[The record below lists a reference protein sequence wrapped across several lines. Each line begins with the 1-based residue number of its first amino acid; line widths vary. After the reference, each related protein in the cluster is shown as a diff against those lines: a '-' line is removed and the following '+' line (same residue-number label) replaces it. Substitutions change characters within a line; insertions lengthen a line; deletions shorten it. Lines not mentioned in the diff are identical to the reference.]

1 QWFLIPHFGSLER
14 KRGKETFPPQVSQ
27 DNDKVIGGE
36 ECRPHSQPW
45 QVALFEGSR
54 FNCGASLIS
63 NQWVLTA
70 AHCNTGY
77 GYGKIR
83 VRLGEHNLRLWDG
96 VEQLRGVAY
105 AFPHPRYEKRGHHD
119 DIMLLRLNRPVCLS
133 NSIRPVAL
141 PTRCPRQ
148 GEQCVVSGWGLVAE
162 FKNGGQ
168 VKLPN
173 TLHCANISILPTTSC
188 NTDYRG
194 QVTDT
199 MVCAGVE
206 GGGTD
211 SCEGDSGGPLVCG
224 GALQGIVSW
233 GDVPCDTT
241 TKPGVYTKVCKY
253 LGWIRDVMR
262 KN

>member
-1 QWFLIPHFGSLER
+1 MARSLGHFRERCWKSCLRFEAVGCPEATSQVLGFLSLCDL
-14 KRGKETFPPQVSQ
+14 SQ

-70 AHCNTGY
+70 AHCNT
-77 GYGKIR
+77 GKIR

-148 GEQCVVSGWGLVAE
+148 GEQCVVSGWGLDPPSIPR
-162 FKNGGQ
+162 
-168 VKLPN
+168 VKL
-173 TLHCANISILPTTSC
+173 
-188 NTDYRG
+188 
-194 QVTDT
+194 QVWVIKSPVDI
-199 MVCAGVE
+199 
-206 GGGTD
+206 D
-211 SCEGDSGGPLVCG
+211 KDF
-224 GALQGIVSW
+224 
-233 GDVPCDTT
+233 
-241 TKPGVYTKVCKY
+241 
-253 LGWIRDVMR
+253 
-262 KN
+262 

>member
-1 QWFLIPHFGSLER
+1 
-14 KRGKETFPPQVSQ
+14 
-27 DNDKVIGGE
+27 
-36 ECRPHSQPW
+36 
-45 QVALFEGSR
+45 
-54 FNCGASLIS
+54 
-63 NQWVLTA
+63 
-70 AHCNTGY
+70 
-77 GYGKIR
+77 
-83 VRLGEHNLRLWDG
+83 
-96 VEQLRGVAY
+96 
-105 AFPHPRYEKRGHHD
+105 
-119 DIMLLRLNRPVCLS
+119 MLLRLNRPVCLS

-162 FKNGGQ
+162 FKN

-253 LGWIRDVMR
+253 LGWIRDVMG
-262 KN
+262 NPMG

>member
-1 QWFLIPHFGSLER
+1 MHRLLTFSFLL
-14 KRGKETFPPQVSQ
+14 TVTVSQ
-27 DNDKVIGGE
+27 GNDKVLGGE

-45 QVALFEGSR
+45 QVALFEGRR

-63 NQWVLTA
+63 SQWLLTA
-70 AHCNTGY
+70 AHCYTS
-77 GYGKIR
+77 KMR
-83 VRLGEHNLRLWDG
+83 VRLGEHNLRVWDG
-96 VEQLRGVAY
+96 VEQLRGVVY
-105 AFPHPRYEKRGHHD
+105 AFPHPRYQGHGHHD
-119 DIMLLRLNRPVCLS
+119 DIMLLRLARPAHLS
-133 NSIRPVAL
+133 DSVQPVAL
-141 PTRCPRQ
+141 PVRCPRP

-162 FKNGGQ
+162 SNNASLRDLGDKAPVPK
-168 VKLPN
+168 VKLPD
-173 TLHCANISILPTTSC
+173 TLHCANISIIPAASC
-188 NTDYRG
+188 NRDYPG

-224 GALQGIVSW
+224 GTLQGIVSW

-253 LGWIRDVMR
+253 LTWIRDTMK

>member
-77 GYGKIR
+77 GYGCLVSK
-83 VRLGEHNLRLWDG
+83 
-96 VEQLRGVAY
+96 QLRGVAY

-148 GEQCVVSGWGLVAE
+148 GEQCVVSGWVGIQL
-162 FKNGGQ
+162 F
-168 VKLPN
+168 LPN